1 MNEPFVNLNLIG
13 VSAMTLV
20 IVALPWWLLG
30 AISGKLYLSVIVFFV
45 GMVILSNW
53 ADKESQ

>member
-1 MNEPFVNLNLIG
+1 MNEPFINLNLIG

-30 AISGKLYLSVIVFFV
+30 TISGKLYLTMIVFFV
-45 GMVILSNW
+45 GMVVLSNW
-53 ADKESQ
+53 ADKESS

>member
-1 MNEPFVNLNLIG
+1 MSDPFVNLNLIG
-13 VSAMTLV
+13 VSAMTLC

-30 AISGKLYLSVIVFFV
+30 AISGKLYLSVIVFFI

-53 ADKESQ
+53 ADRESQ

>member
-1 MNEPFVNLNLIG
+1 MNEPYINLNLIG
-13 VSAMTLV
+13 VIAMTTC

-30 AISGKLYLSVIVFFV
+30 AISGKLYLTMIVFFI

-53 ADKESQ
+53 ADKESS